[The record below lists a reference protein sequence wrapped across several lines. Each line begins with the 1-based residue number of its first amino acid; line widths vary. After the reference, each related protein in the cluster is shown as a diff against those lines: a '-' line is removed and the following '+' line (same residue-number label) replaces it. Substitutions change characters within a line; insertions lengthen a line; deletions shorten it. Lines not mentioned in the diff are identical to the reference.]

1 MSYGGPDFFEMLQ
14 ENNKIRVGSK
24 VSRDSFPL
32 AGVAAGGGG
41 GGGEGQGDDW
51 LAPRGQAVHLG
62 HLYCLMVF
70 RGAHIETVMYSRF
83 GLEK

>member
-41 GGGEGQGDDW
+41 GGWGRAGG
-51 LAPRGQAVHLG
+51 
-62 HLYCLMVF
+62 
-70 RGAHIETVMYSRF
+70 
-83 GLEK
+83 